1 MFVSVYKRPKGVV
14 MSVPADKLME
24 LMRGS
29 RSAGG
34 GEPSSINMPG
44 MADTGG
50 MSEAEAP
57 PMASPMSTP
66 EPKMGTKEAAMI
78 NIGMAM
84 DLLEQSLPALGS
96 ESVEGQKALAAIR
109 QLTGLM
115 GPRKNKTNE
124 LQQSEILQLL
134 QTLPQAGGATPEGR
148 AMAQAP
154 IPGKPPQGGAP
165 SPSPM

>member
-1 MFVSVYKRPKGVV
+1 

-24 LMRGS
+24 LMKGS

-34 GEPSSINMPG
+34 GAPSAVNMPG
-44 MADTGG
+44 VADTGG
-50 MSEAEAP
+50 MSEPEAP

-96 ESVEGQKALAAIR
+96 ESAEGQKALAAIR

-124 LQQSEILQLL
+124 LQQSEILQML

-148 AMAQAP
+148 AIARAP
-154 IPGKPPQGGAP
+154 IPGLPPQGGAP
-165 SPSPM
+165 SPAPSPI